1 MIFLRKLWSSQPL
14 SSTWVPVQKKY
25 RCMQYTSHTY
35 CHIVYTY
42 QAGIGCM
49 HCTVL
54 VCCGKISI
62 PLPVF
67 YYILYCQAGI
77 LWKHWH
83 TKKTSSII
91 SWFHFHTLQCAPPS
105 KGSRATGWPKSLLIL
120 FHAPILLLWCDTLFC
135 WQSVDTKCLFK
146 IRWLRKRQYYLSFE
160 YLTTIFE
167 NQTEN

>member
-1 MIFLRKLWSSQPL
+1 
-14 SSTWVPVQKKY
+14 
-25 RCMQYTSHTY
+25 MQYTSHTY
-35 CHIVYTY
+35 YSVHSVYLPSW
-42 QAGIGCM
+42 
-49 HCTVL
+49 HRPCTVL

-67 YYILYCQAGI
+67 YYMLYCQAGI

-120 FHAPILLLWCDTLFC
+120 HAPILLLWCDTLFC

-160 YLTTIFE
+160 YLRGTQPA
-167 NQTEN
+167 NQTNEKQGGDDVKNALAASCSISSWL